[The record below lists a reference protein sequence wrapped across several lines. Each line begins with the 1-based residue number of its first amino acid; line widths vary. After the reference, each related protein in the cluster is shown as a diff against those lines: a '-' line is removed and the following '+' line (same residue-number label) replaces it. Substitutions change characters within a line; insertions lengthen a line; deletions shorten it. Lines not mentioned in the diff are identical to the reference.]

1 MMLSW
6 KLIESSMSTP
16 IGFSFVTTCII
27 GYLLF
32 TDKGLQEMMLVGK
45 GVAPAFVLLAQNF
58 SSSRQ
63 SSPGSPSR
71 SSASLSEGWWEKMLV
86 GGGAEAEILEP
97 VVKIL
102 D

>member
-1 MMLSW
+1 
-6 KLIESSMSTP
+6 MS
-16 IGFSFVTTCII
+16 GR
-27 GYLLF
+27 LLRRPYAGGEEL
-32 TDKGLQEMMLVGK
+32 DEL
-45 GVAPAFVLLAQNF
+45 
-58 SSSRQ
+58 
-63 SSPGSPSR
+63 GSPSR